1 VPESHTG
8 RYLARILDPS
18 AVEAAAAGVKRRT
31 RKKAS

>member
-8 RYLARILDPS
+8 RFLAEILDPA
-18 AVEAAAAGVKRRT
+18 AVEAAAAPKKRT

>member
-8 RYLARILDPS
+8 RYLAGILDPE
-18 AVEAAAAGVKRRT
+18 AVAAASAPKKRT